1 MNRRDREQRRAR
13 GGPAGGPSYP
23 PPVIQPSEPPDPSF
37 REQLERAS
45 PAALALLPLRAFFGV
60 TFVYAG
66 VDKLLDPA
74 FFDASNPAS
83 IVAQLAAF
91 ARVSPLAPLVRI
103 SEPFAIPLGLLIAL
117 AEIAIGLGAL
127 TGLAFRLAAAGGAAL
142 SLLFW
147 LTASWSTHPYY
158 YGPDLP
164 YAFGWITLA
173 IAGHSN
179 LLVPRVVRELGMPRL
194 DEWDLARAMGPRGGG
209 RPRGGPL
216 EPGPSPEADAA
227 RRLLL
232 QAGVLAAATLA
243 VASFSV
249 PLRLFRGNG
258 SSTGSTGGL
267 GKGAGSS
274 PGAGAANPAATPAG
288 STPAGATPAGTAV
301 PPFTPSGL
309 EVASIAAVD
318 AKGAVRIRVP
328 VDAPASLP
336 AGDPGIIVK
345 LKDGTYVAY
354 DAVCTHEGC
363 KVGWDARDGVMLCP
377 CHGAAFDPNDHGAVL
392 QGPTNTPL
400 PELPIVIDKQAGT
413 ISLRA

>member
-1 MNRRDREQRRAR
+1 V
-13 GGPAGGPSYP
+13 GGPSYP
-23 PPVIQPSEPPDPSF
+23 PPPVTQPFEAPGPSI
-37 REQLERAS
+37 REQLESAS
-45 PAALALLPLRAFFGV
+45 PAAIALLPLRAFFGV

-103 SEPFAIPLGLLIAL
+103 AEPFAIPLGLLIAL

-173 IAGHSN
+173 IAGHSG
-179 LLVPRVVRELGMPRL
+179 LLVPRAVRELGMPHL
-194 DEWDLARAMGPRGGG
+194 DDWDRVRAMGPRGGG

-216 EPGPSPEADAA
+216 EPSPSPEADAA
-227 RRLLL
+227 RRLIL
-232 QAGVLAAATLA
+232 QAGVLGAVTLA
-243 VASFSV
+243 VASSSV
-249 PLRLFRGNG
+249 PVRLFRGSG
-258 SSTGSTGGL
+258 PSTASTGGL
-267 GKGAGSS
+267 GNGNGAGAGSS
-274 PGAGAANPAATPAG
+274 PEAGAATPAATPAG
-288 STPAGATPAGTAV
+288 TTPAGATPAGTAV

-328 VDAPASLP
+328 ADAPGSLP

-363 KVGWDARDGVMLCP
+363 RVGWDARDGVMLCP

-413 ISLRA
+413 ISLKA